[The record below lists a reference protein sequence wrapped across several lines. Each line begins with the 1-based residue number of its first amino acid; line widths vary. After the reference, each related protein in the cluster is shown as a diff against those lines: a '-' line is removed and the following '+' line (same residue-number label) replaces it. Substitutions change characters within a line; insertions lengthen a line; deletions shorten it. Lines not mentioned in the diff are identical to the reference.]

1 MKYAYTDMMVL
12 RTPHY
17 PECYIHR
24 ALTDPD
30 FFRSVISSEDFKRAI
45 FFVSPSLS
53 AEHEKYLA
61 GKLPEKE
68 RPRIEGTLL
77 KYLARMSTR
86 CTPFATLASCSAV
99 KVGERNGIVLAQ
111 NTRACLRP
119 DMLYL
124 CSLSQWLQA
133 NRAMRLKLKYKAN
146 STLYR
151 IGGKLRYVAYRYT
164 PNGRTYTIEQVSATG
179 LLGFVLKQCR
189 EYIGFAELVDR
200 IKSVY
205 EISDEDTDNYI
216 NLLID
221 NQLIISE
228 LDPFVTGGDYFSHLR
243 QVTLRCNDE
252 AGKIAAID
260 TINAAL
266 QRASQAECVK
276 QLSQC
281 YDDIAGALA
290 EFGIKSNKKF
300 LVQTDSIRE
309 THKGCV
315 SRELTEQ
322 LSSCMAFLNKI
333 TPQYENGN
341 LADFKR
347 RFTER
352 YEAREVGLLEALA
365 PDTGIGYT
373 VKEDRVP
380 NTLLAGL
387 RLPQRARPLGQITL
401 TPLTVILLR
410 KLAEMNPAEDG
421 IVTLTDDDVKG
432 LKENTRDLPLSM
444 AAFFR
449 IIGRNEDDTYE
460 LADLHFSGAS
470 AANMLSRFAHADASI
485 EAMVKA
491 VARQEQLSQPDAVI
505 AEIAH
510 VSESRTGNIL
520 SRPHLREYE
529 ITYLTN
535 SILPDDHVIPVSDL
549 TVSVQGQKI
558 VLRSRRL
565 QKEVVPRLTTAHN
578 FRNNT
583 TPVYRF
589 LCDLQTQHVRASLGF
604 TWGGLE
610 NVYDRLPR
618 VVYKHCILS
627 PAKWVL
633 TKEDFPVKKLPADMT
648 KVHQWREVKKLPC
661 ETNLVMGDNKLYINL
676 ENEACVALLAHEVSR
691 TGRFV
696 LEEYIPCRN
705 FVTDEQGRSYNNEFI
720 LPYVKMP

>member
-68 RPRIEGTLL
+68 RLRIEGTLL

-86 CTPFATLASCSAV
+86 CTPFATLASCLAV
-99 KVGERNGIVLAQ
+99 KVGERDEIVLAQ
-111 NTRACLRP
+111 NTRTCLRP

-124 CSLSQWLQA
+124 CSLSQWLQG

-164 PNGRTYTIEQVSATG
+164 PNGRTYSIEQVSATG

-189 EYIGFAELVDR
+189 EYIGFAQLVGR

-205 EISDEDTDNYI
+205 EISDEDAENYV
-216 NLLID
+216 NLLVD

-243 QVTLRCNDE
+243 QAVLRCGDE
-252 AGKIAAID
+252 DDKSIIETIDATLHKAAQAD
-260 TINAAL
+260 SL
-266 QRASQAECVK
+266 Q

-281 YDDIAGALA
+281 YEKIADSLA
-290 EFGIKSNKKF
+290 RYGIRSNKKF
-300 LVQTDSIRE
+300 LIQVDSIRE
-309 THKGCV
+309 VHENSV
-315 SRELTEQ
+315 SKELADQ
-322 LSSCMAFLNKI
+322 LGRYMAFLNKI
-333 TPQYENGN
+333 TPRYEDGN
-341 LADFKR
+341 IADFRR
-347 RFTER
+347 RFVER
-352 YEAREVGLLEALA
+352 YEAQEVGLLEALD
-365 PDTGIGYT
+365 PDTGIGYI
-373 VKEDRVP
+373 VREDRVP

-387 RLPQRARPLGQITL
+387 RLPQRTRPLGQITL

-449 IIGRNEDDTYE
+449 IIGRNEDGTYE

-491 VARQEQLSQPDAVI
+491 VAKQEQLSQPDAVI

-520 SRPHLREYE
+520 SRPHLHEYE

-535 SILPDDHVIPVSDL
+535 STLPDDYIIPVNDL

-627 PAKWVL
+627 PAKWIL
-633 TKEDFPVKKLPADMT
+633 AKEDFPVKKLPVDMT
-648 KVHQWREVKKLPC
+648 KVQQWREAKKLPR
-661 ETNLVMGDNKLYINL
+661 EINLVMGDNKLYINL
-676 ENEACVALLAHEVSR
+676 EDEACVALLAHEVSKS
-691 TGRFV
+691 GRFV

-705 FVTDEQGRSYNNEFI
+705 FVTDEQGNSYNNEFI